1 MIALWWC
8 SGHCMLRFPLG
19 PDENLKVVL
28 NKVNKVLGDK
38 CRFQSKK

>member
-1 MIALWWC
+1 
-8 SGHCMLRFPLG
+8 MLRFPFG

-28 NKVNKVLGDK
+28 NKMNEVIKDK